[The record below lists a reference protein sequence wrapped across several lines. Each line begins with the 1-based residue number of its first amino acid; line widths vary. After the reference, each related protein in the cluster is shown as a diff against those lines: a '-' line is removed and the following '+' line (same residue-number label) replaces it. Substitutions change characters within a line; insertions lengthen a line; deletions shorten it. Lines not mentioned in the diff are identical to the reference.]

1 MSTHNLCFEQ
11 IYEKYQNFLSENVQF
26 IVVKFSVHLN
36 TYYRRFRNVTFTTI
50 YVLNRNMKLEMCQY
64 DTDAPAQ
71 GHPQP
76 HAGVLQNIK
85 LKKGTNQL
93 FLKKISDGKHLLK
106 VKKGHNSHNNGLILT
121 ILELDLCFMII
132 YLCVKFEFNTLMFS
146 KDIKLKLFFN
156 IEKGL

>member
-1 MSTHNLCFEQ
+1 MWVILCRLP
-11 IYEKYQNFLSENVQF
+11 EKERKKIEELAEEMKEREREERETGMK
-26 IVVKFSVHLN
+26 VKKQK
-36 TYYRRFRNVTFTTI
+36 
-50 YVLNRNMKLEMCQY
+50 KLEMCQY

-76 HAGVLQNIK
+76 HAGILQKMK
-85 LKKGTNQL
+85 LKKGTNQS
-93 FLKKISDGKHLLK
+93 FLKKISEGKHLLK
-106 VKKGHNSHNNGLILT
+106 VKKGHNSHNNGLILPY
-121 ILELDLCFMII
+121 LELDLYFMII